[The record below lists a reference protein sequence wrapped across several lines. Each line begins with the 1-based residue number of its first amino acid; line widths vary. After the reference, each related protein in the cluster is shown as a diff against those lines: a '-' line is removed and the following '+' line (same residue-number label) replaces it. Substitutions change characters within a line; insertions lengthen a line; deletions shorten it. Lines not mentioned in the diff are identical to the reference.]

1 MTTLGERRKY
11 KAERQRWTAQDM
23 DEEFANFHWDRDM
36 HEDIDANRLG
46 KKRAES
52 KDFLEIINND
62 SSWILRS

>member
-1 MTTLGERRKY
+1 
-11 KAERQRWTAQDM
+11 
-23 DEEFANFHWDRDM
+23 M

-62 SSWILRS
+62 SS